1 MKSIFTKLSTLLLC
15 GAVALVGCSDFSAD
29 LRDVNQRV
37 DELEESAATK
47 VEVAVLRAEIEKLKD
62 LLKNQYTTN
71 EEVAQITATI
81 EKVQT
86 EVEKAKENLQD
97 AIDNKA
103 DKTELDKTVTDLEQT
118 IEDAKEELAGV
129 LGNLTVDNGE
139 LKETVS
145 GLVTDLGTLR
155 DDVEKLKTDLGNLTG
170 EVAQLTIKLNE
181 LAAKVDGLVKDLADL
196 KTAFESYKT
205 EINEQIT
212 EINLSISNLRTELT
226 EELDG
231 IKSDVEGK
239 ADLSAI
245 TSLQAGLDEVN
256 KAMDALTTLVNGAA
270 TKEEL
275 ADAIKALKDELVAD
289 LEDLKS
295 QISGTASKA
304 DLEALQAI
312 VDGKATQEDVNRLEN
327 LLAGSASQKDLDAL
341 QALLDG
347 KATQEDID
355 RLTERLDGTAS
366 KKDLDALEALI
377 GGNASQEDIDRLE
390 DLIAGAGSQEDMDAL
405 QALIDGKAT
414 KEDIET
420 LKELIG
426 GSVSQAAIDE
436 AVNALRDE
444 LKADIDA
451 LRTLVEGT
459 PSQSE
464 VEGLLDALEAELT
477 GDINILKDLLDGKAD
492 QGKIDSAVNALE
504 SVLNSKID
512 RLDSAIAGKADQEDI
527 KAAVDALD
535 KVLSADIAKLES
547 IVNAWEDKDTVYDDT
562 ELKAAIDNAAA
573 QYKSLSEDLQ
583 NQIDALEESL
593 SELANKVEDMVTSLR
608 SVVLIPETVYNGTKA
623 VKFHRMEGENVL
635 KTFANVSFHFN
646 PSNFD
651 LESATYEVMAENV
664 EFMTKAATETPAI
677 TIVGKPVKNGDKVT
691 FLFERAEG
699 AGNMFALKVTL
710 ADGNVIYSE
719 YAAILD
725 EITYCV
731 ADATMKMDVQ
741 RLVFEMPTITSL
753 SELIELVQ
761 CAGTRLEDFQLTI
774 DTIKGAYEAL
784 QTNNLLAAFDLIKSL
799 PGFTTKVVTL
809 TGKGHC
815 EEIVESITAEKL
827 LEELKNSL
835 DLGFDEFLKKFN
847 DLLGLAGG
855 LGQGGSD
862 ILEGLENSFA
872 NSQINGSLGQ
882 LEEAIKAFDASEVAY
897 ENTKKLL
904 DAAEAEA
911 AKAKSQLDEK
921 QATYEAEKAK
931 LDAISNKLSL
941 EYIKQSAVVTAA
953 WTAVESAELAV
964 RIADAAIPA
973 AKENLEKAKE
983 NVDKLEAKIE
993 EIKQQIKDQTKDY
1006 IENSELGQKIK
1017 ELENAL
1023 AEKNWEVQKN
1033 TAKYLA
1039 EIKAVKMASED
1050 IMSNYKAL
1058 NQQVVD
1064 EFNCSIFGR
1073 ILAILNTTEAE
1084 KVFEELCLTELYN
1097 ALKLLPDMITTAT
1110 KYYPALN
1117 LNTLE
1122 DFPTLIK
1129 DITTGAEGTLQ
1140 GALDSLVKGE
1150 MPELNINSEYL
1161 TVESFFRVEYE
1172 LAE

>member
-29 LRDVNQRV
+29 LREVNER
-37 DELEESAATK
+37 LEDLEATAATK
-47 VEVAVLRAEIEKLKD
+47 AEVAVLKAEVEELKKLLNNQYATKEDVAKVEATVEAVKKDLKD
-62 LLKNQYTTN
+62 
-71 EEVAQITATI
+71 A
-81 EKVQT
+81 
-86 EVEKAKENLQD
+86 QD
-97 AIDNKA
+97 AFTAALDNKA
-103 DKTELDKTVTDLEQT
+103 DKTALEKAVNDIQTALETAKGEFKTALEG
-118 IEDAKEELAGV
+118 LASENET
-129 LGNLTVDNGE
+129 LKGNLQA
-139 LKETVS
+139 
-145 GLVTDLGTLR
+145 LVEK
-155 DDVEKLKTDLGNLTG
+155 VEKLQGDVTAKLETIDGNI
-170 EVAQLTIKLNE
+170 E
-181 LAAKVDGLVKDLADL
+181 
-196 KTAFESYKT
+196 
-205 EINEQIT
+205 
-212 EINLSISNLRTELT
+212 
-226 EELDG
+226 
-231 IKSDVEGK
+231 
-239 ADLSAI
+239 
-245 TSLQAGLDEVN
+245 
-256 KAMDALTTLVNGAA
+256 TL
-270 TKEEL
+270 
-275 ADAIKALKDELVAD
+275 
-289 LEDLKS
+289 
-295 QISGTASKA
+295 
-304 DLEALQAI
+304 
-312 VDGKATQEDVNRLEN
+312 
-327 LLAGSASQKDLDAL
+327 QKDLDELTSDVDEIQKAL
-341 QALLDG
+341 DSYKETVDKELEEIKDGFEKRGEELDEKFG
-347 KATQEDID
+347 DID
-355 RLTERLDGTAS
+355 EQFTSIGDQLTAINNSLTDLAS
-366 KKDLDALEALI
+366 ADTDLAAKD
-377 GGNASQEDIDRLE
+377 
-390 DLIAGAGSQEDMDAL
+390 
-405 QALIDGKAT
+405 
-414 KEDIET
+414 KEIE
-420 LKELIG
+420 E
-426 GSVSQAAIDE
+426 
-436 AVNALRDE
+436 
-444 LKADIDA
+444 
-451 LRTLVEGT
+451 
-459 PSQSE
+459 
-464 VEGLLDALEAELT
+464 
-477 GDINILKDLLDGKAD
+477 
-492 QGKIDSAVNALE
+492 
-504 SVLNSKID
+504 
-512 RLDSAIAGKADQEDI
+512 
-527 KAAVDALD
+527 ALD
-535 KVLSADIAKLES
+535 KLEEAFDDFVKNAHQELVDKVNDLIKETTDNYKDLSDR
-547 IVNAWEDKDTVYDDT
+547 
-562 ELKAAIDNAAA
+562 
-573 QYKSLSEDLQ
+573 
-583 NQIDALEESL
+583 IDALEDALLDLED
-593 SELANKVEDMVTSLR
+593 KVEDMVTSLR

-623 VKFHRMEGENVL
+623 VKFHRMEGENVM
-635 KTFANVSFHFN
+635 KTFAYVSFHFN

-761 CAGTRLEDFQLTI
+761 CAGTKLEDFQLTI

-855 LGQGGSD
+855 LGQDGSD

-897 ENTKKLL
+897 ENTKKIL

-911 AKAKSQLDEK
+911 AKEKSQLDEK

-1017 ELENAL
+1017 ELENAI

-1122 DFPTLIK
+1122 DFSTLIK

-1161 TVESFFRVEYE
+1161 TVESSFRVEYE